1 MFNLILRIPAIFI
14 TILKNLLSYETILIQ
29 NGTLFAKFNL
39 NQHYENLLDYEF
51 KVFSQ
56 FGEDGIL
63 QYLTSEVSIPNKTL
77 IEFGVENYSESN
89 TRFLVQKDNWSAF
102 VIDGSPKKIKSLV
115 KANYFWRHDIKA
127 IDAFITSENIDS
139 LLNQSGFPRDLG
151 ILSID
156 LDGNDYWVYKSIS
169 KFDPRIVIVEYNSV
183 FGNKLPITIPYD
195 TKFQRTKAHFS
206 NLYFGVSLP
215 AWIQILTK
223 KGYVFVGSNSSGH
236 NAFFVR
242 QELMTNELWAISQ
255 NAKYIDSKFRESR
268 SPKGKLTY
276 LAGIDRSNLIGHLP
290 VVNVETDEVMPL
302 NNALY

>member
-1 MFNLILRIPAIFI
+1 
-14 TILKNLLSYETILIQ
+14 
-29 NGTLFAKFNL
+29 
-39 NQHYENLLDYEF
+39 
-51 KVFSQ
+51 
-56 FGEDGIL
+56 
-63 QYLTSEVSIPNKTL
+63 
-77 IEFGVENYSESN
+77 
-89 TRFLVQKDNWSAF
+89 
-102 VIDGSPKKIKSLV
+102 
-115 KANYFWRHDIKA
+115 
-127 IDAFITSENIDS
+127 
-139 LLNQSGFPRDLG
+139 
-151 ILSID
+151 
-156 LDGNDYWVYKSIS
+156 
-169 KFDPRIVIVEYNSV
+169 VEYNSV